1 VILWAYEGPNGV
13 VTDLSG
19 LDGIDELG
27 VQGAGMPSYDL
38 LTRSV
43 PGGTG
48 EIVEAVQARS
58 RTVTVPIAVQSR
70 TRSGRALE
78 DRLEQL
84 ADALAPEDGPGR
96 LLATRA
102 DDLGQPLTYLDED
115 GVTRRTRTRALRCW
129 FQGGMETD
137 LSWQGGSYGGFWLIG
152 GLVLY
157 ADRAYYEPLVPQMR
171 RFTSP
176 KPVDWFP
183 FLPLVIGGDSAIG
196 GSIETNPGA
205 IEAWPV
211 IRVEHPGTLL
221 RATNLTTGESWS
233 VITNASEG
241 QAVTVDTRPPWLGGG
256 KTVSRDDGL
265 SLYDQL
271 DGSLWP
277 LARGQ
282 NQLQIEVVNGTAD
295 SLVTFTYW
303 PQYRTP

>member
-19 LDGIDELG
+19 IDGVDELG
-27 VQGAGMPSYDL
+27 VQGAGMPSYDM
-38 LTRSV
+38 LTRAV

-48 EIVEAVQARS
+48 EIVEGVQARS

-70 TRSGRALE
+70 TRSGAALE
-78 DRLEQL
+78 ARLEQL

-102 DDLGQPLTYLDED
+102 DDAGVPLTYRDQD
-115 GVTRRTRTRALRCW
+115 GLLRTRTRALRCW

-137 LSWQGGSYGGFWLIG
+137 AAWGDSFGGFWMVG

-157 ADRAYYEPLVPQMR
+157 ADRAYYEPLLPQMR

-176 KPVDWFP
+176 KPANWFP
-183 FLPLVIGGDSAIG
+183 LLPLVIGGDSAVG
-196 GSIETNPGA
+196 GSVETNPGA

-211 IRVEHPGTLL
+211 IQVENPGTLL
-221 RATNLTTGESWS
+221 RVTNLTTGEAWS
-233 VITNASEG
+233 VITNTSEG
-241 QAVTVDTRPPWLGGG
+241 QTVTVDTRPPWLGGQ
-256 KTVSRDDGL
+256 KTVSRADGL
-265 SLYDQL
+265 SMYDQL
-271 DGSLWP
+271 DGTLWP
-277 LARGQ
+277 LARGT
-282 NQLQIEVVNGTAD
+282 NQLRIEVVNGGTD